1 MYWQIEYDIDWLPIC
16 EICGKSFKKLLTHIV
31 QKHNISAKEYKIN
44 QWLDI
49 NKWIC
54 CNETKLLLQKRIK
67 ENYDIVVIDNLINKW
82 KQTRFIKWNSLW
94 KKYTSEQTKQR
105 LKTKH
110 LNIWIKNN

>member
-1 MYWQIEYDIDWLPIC
+1 MLWIIDYDIDWLPIC
-16 EICGKSFKKLLTHIV
+16 EICGQSFKKLLCHV
-31 QKHNISAKEYKIN
+31 YQKHNITAKEYKIN

-49 NKWIC
+49 RKWIC

-67 ENYDIVVIDNLINKW
+67 ENYDLVVTDNLINKW
-82 KQTRFIKWNSLW
+82 KQTRFVKWNTLW

-110 LNIWIKNN
+110 LNINK